1 MLLLEVVCFAWVII
15 CFVFSLG
22 MNSGLYSPYFAS
34 LNVDGKVALIAKMT
48 KMTLQPLPWGDEAYF
63 STFWIQVGL

>member
-1 MLLLEVVCFAWVII
+1 MFAWVII

-22 MNSGLYSPYFAS
+22 MNSGLCSPYFAS

-48 KMTLQPLPWGDEAYF
+48 KMTWSPFLGEMKPISPLFGSELVCD
-63 STFWIQVGL
+63 LL